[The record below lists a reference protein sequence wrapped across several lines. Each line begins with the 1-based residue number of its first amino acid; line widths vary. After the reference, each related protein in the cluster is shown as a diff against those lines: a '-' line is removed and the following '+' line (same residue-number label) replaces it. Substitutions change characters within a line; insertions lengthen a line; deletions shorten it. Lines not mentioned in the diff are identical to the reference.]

1 MLLNGIKVNPDD
13 LSATA
18 EKREGMKDRGEVPNH
33 EIGSVKRW
41 KRLVPSTNITVR

>member
-33 EIGSVKRW
+33 EIGSVKARE
-41 KRLVPSTNITVR
+41 RLVRSTNITVR